1 MLEKKSAETQKSKL
15 SNKDKTRQDKLKIR
29 PLFKKPKTQAYE
41 SMTQILANTMPSGLR
56 VAMVYYS

>member
-29 PLFKKPKTQAYE
+29 PLFKKPKTQTYE